1 MSSVADEHIVD
12 NLSTY
17 EVLDSYSSKTNYE
30 DKMNDLIDR
39 IMSIVNERLDN
50 SQQCKNIFNKNSM
63 QPAIYQILCEIKDKI
78 GKIRIINKTKI
89 KYFNLF

>member
-12 NLSTY
+12 DLSTCKI
-17 EVLDSYSSKTNYE
+17 LDSYSSKTNFDE
-30 DKMNDLIDR
+30 RMNILIDR

-78 GKIRIINKTKI
+78 SKIRIISKQKLKT
-89 KYFNLF
+89 FF